1 MYPYDE
7 QFGSEGFSRQGDLS
21 NDEPSHG
28 GDTINYAPSI
38 KPIGANQS
46 REDRIAALLPKLPP
60 SLLNLIPGANPNN
73 GIVVAQDSTAHE
85 RDANFARYGTGL
97 PTQEDFQRAA
107 RRDALFTKLGL
118 PQEITDSYAGH
129 KQALAEADKYLAVA
143 GHLHSMRNE
152 ISSKLDSADFLKDY
166 SNLDHTDSNFE
177 ANTAKLLAKYPMA
190 GGSAVQDAVQAKH
203 SARANYLQGVAPGG
217 ADEFGT
223 DTPERTAYI
232 NRLAQTKDPRAA
244 RAHAQNVQKGEE
256 MIRTAVSK
264 GLLDPNTDFPE
275 WDGNDKTRPKIYN
288 ADGTVNYHEASLLA
302 ATRAPDAPGGVND
315 KSQKQESAQI
325 RTYRDTIASAAKN
338 PAMLDDPTFKALHA
352 IATQKVL
359 DYETNQAHESGA
371 KPKNTA
377 TYLKY

>member
-1 MYPYDE
+1 MAYPNDE
-7 QFGSEGFSRQGDLS
+7 QNGNEGFYQQSAAQGDTS
-21 NDEPSHG
+21 N
-28 GDTINYAPSI
+28 GDVINYAPSVT
-38 KPIGANQS
+38 PIGSRQT
-46 REDRIAALLPKLPP
+46 REDRLATLLPKLPP
-60 SLLNLIPGANPNN
+60 SLLNLIPGANDN
-73 GIVVAQDSTAHE
+73 GIVIAHDTAANE

-97 PTQEDFQRAA
+97 PTQVDFQRAA
-107 RRDALFTKLGL
+107 QRDALFAKLGL

-129 KQALAEADKYLAVA
+129 KQALAEADKYLSVA

-152 ISSKLDSADFLKDY
+152 ISGKLDSADFLKDY
-166 SNLDHTDSNFE
+166 ANLDHTDSNFE

-190 GGSAVQDAVQAKH
+190 SGSAVQDAVQAKH
-203 SARANYLQGVAPGG
+203 SARTNYLQGVAPGG

-232 NRLAQTKDPRAA
+232 NRLAQTKDPHAA

-288 ADGTVNYHEASLLA
+288 ADGTVNYHEAALVA
-302 ATRAPDAPGGVND
+302 AGRAPDAPGGVND
-315 KSQKQESAQI
+315 KSQKTEDAQTK
-325 RTYRDTIASAAKN
+325 TYRNVIEQAAKN
-338 PAMLDDPTFKALHA
+338 PAMLDDPTFKSLHA

-359 DYETNQAHESGA
+359 DYESKQARESGA
-371 KPKNTA
+371 KSKNA
-377 TYLKY
+377 ASYLTF